1 MTVIEPTFPKELLS
15 DSDEARIRYF
25 SEKRLAHPHLRTAFE
40 RVLSALEPGNPH
52 SLILVTGPTGVGKTT
67 LCRRI
72 VKHFQDLNSPPEPG
86 KIAVAMIEATA
97 PPSGSY
103 DWKEHFVRALEAM
116 GEPLVNR
123 KACFGGLLEQQQRRS
138 YTLPRKNP
146 STMDLRTALES
157 CLVNRKPKV
166 FVIDEAQHLKKVASG
181 KRLIDQM
188 DTIKSIANRSG
199 VKHILAGT
207 YDLLDLSDLS
217 GQLNR
222 RTIEIHLPRYRYD
235 MEEERESFR
244 TVLANLESN
253 LPVSDQ
259 RPLDPHIEYI
269 YRMSAGCVGIL
280 KDWMTEALA
289 LALSTKS
296 TEVSVAHLESTAISD
311 RQLER
316 IVREIREGEQAFGG
330 DLRDSIR
337 ANLGIGPIAIAETK
351 PPKPAAGFN
360 RLPGKRKPK
369 RDPVGLQNP
378 DSIAGLVS

>member
-1 MTVIEPTFPKELLS
+1 MTVSEPAFPEELLS
-15 DSDEARIRYF
+15 AADEARIRYF
-25 SEKRLAHPHLRTAFE
+25 SEKRLAHPHLKTAFE

-86 KIAVAMIEATA
+86 RIAVAMIEATA

-116 GEPLVNR
+116 GEPLVDR
-123 KACFGGLLEQQQRRS
+123 KAFFGGLLEQQQRRS
-138 YTLPRKNP
+138 YSLPRKNP

-166 FVIDEAQHLKKVASG
+166 FVVDEAQHLKKVASG

-188 DTIKSIANRSG
+188 DTIKSIANRSA
-199 VKHILAGT
+199 VKHLLAGT

-222 RTIEIHLPRYRYD
+222 RSVEIHLPRYRYEI
-235 MEEERESFR
+235 EEERESFR

-253 LPVSDQ
+253 LPVPNQ
-259 RPLDPHIEYI
+259 RPLDSHLEYI
-269 YRMSAGCVGIL
+269 YQMSAGCVGIL

-289 LALSTKS
+289 LALSAKS
-296 TEVSVAHLESTAISD
+296 TEVSIAHLESTAISE
-311 RQLER
+311 RQLDR
-316 IVREIREGEQAFGG
+316 IVREIREGEQAFDGNR
-330 DLRDSIR
+330 RDSIR
-337 ANLGIGPIAIAETK
+337 SNLGIGPIAIAESN
-351 PPKPAAGFN
+351 PSKPAAGFK

-369 RDPVGLQNP
+369 RDPVGLQDP
-378 DSIAGLVS
+378 GAITGLVS

>member
-1 MTVIEPTFPKELLS
+1 MTAFEPAFPEELLS
-15 DSDEARIRYF
+15 AADEARIRYF
-25 SEKRLAHPHLRTAFE
+25 SEKKLAHPHLKTAFE

-72 VKHFQDLNSPPEPG
+72 VKHFQNLNSPPEPG
-86 KIAVAMIEATA
+86 KIAVALIEATA

-116 GEPLVNR
+116 GEPLVDR
-123 KACFGGLLEQQQRRS
+123 KAFFGGLLEQQQRRS
-138 YTLPRKNP
+138 YRLPRKNP

-157 CLVNRKPKV
+157 CLVNRNPHV

-199 VKHILAGT
+199 VKHLLAGT

-222 RTIEIHLPRYRYD
+222 RSVEIHLPRYRYEI
-235 MEEERESFR
+235 EEERESFR

-253 LPVSDQ
+253 LPLSDQ
-259 RPLDPHIEYI
+259 RSLEPHLEYI
-269 YRMSAGCVGIL
+269 YQMSAGCVGIL
-280 KDWMTEALA
+280 KDWMTQALA
-289 LALSTKS
+289 LALSNKS
-296 TEVSVAHLESTAISD
+296 TEVSIAHLESTAISD
-311 RQLER
+311 RQLDR
-316 IVREIREGEQAFGG
+316 IVREIREGEQAFDGNR
-330 DLRDSIR
+330 RDSIR
-337 ANLGIGPIAIAETK
+337 ANLGIGPIAIPETS
-351 PPKPAAGFN
+351 PSKPAAGFK
-360 RLPGKRKPK
+360 RIPGKRKPK

-378 DSIAGLVS
+378 DAIAGLVS